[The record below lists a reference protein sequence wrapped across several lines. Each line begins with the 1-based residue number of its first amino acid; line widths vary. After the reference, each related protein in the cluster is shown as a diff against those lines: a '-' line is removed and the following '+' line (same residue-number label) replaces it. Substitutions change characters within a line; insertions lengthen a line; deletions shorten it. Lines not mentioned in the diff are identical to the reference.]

1 MLKSSKREL
10 ERAVKMAVHYAHAKP
25 DNCADLLRAGIYPA
39 FMQRENF
46 EEYSIL
52 LMVDLETKTVYLA
65 MVGPQWNAE
74 KHEVWI
80 LEKMSDQTAIENDC
94 MTVAASGEPFNIGG
108 RTDRFW
114 LREFNALGTLGTV
127 I

>member
-1 MLKSSKREL
+1 MLKSSKKEL
-10 ERAVKMAVHYAHAKP
+10 ERAAKSAVHYAHTKP

-39 FMQRENF
+39 FMQSETF

-74 KHEVWI
+74 KHETWI
-80 LEKMSDQTAIENDC
+80 VEKLSDETAIENDC
-94 MTVAASGEPFNIGG
+94 MTVAASEPVNIGG
-108 RTDRFW
+108 RIDRFW
-114 LREFNALGTLGTV
+114 LREFNSLGTLGTV